1 MAEVVRADR
10 GSTGLVHG
18 NGGWLSKQ
26 AFAVYSAEPPTDGFR
41 YENLQERIDAF
52 PLREAVIDWQGPVTV
67 EAYTVAY
74 RANEPRIGQV
84 ACLTD
89 DGRRTWGTLE
99 ERSVLDAMT
108 REEFCGRR
116 GRLDGEGRLS
126 VEPVPG

>member
-1 MAEVVRADR
+1 MEGAKRCRLDSGGR
-10 GSTGLVHG
+10 PWGIGL
-18 NGGWLSKQ
+18 
-26 AFAVYSAEPPTDGFR
+26 A
-41 YENLQERIDAF
+41 
-52 PLREAVIDWQGPVTV
+52 
-67 EAYTVAY
+67 
-74 RANEPRIGQV
+74 